1 MLDKFRQ
8 CYPNGSL
15 ISELVQID
23 HGQYIVRVLL
33 RNDGK
38 TLVSALSS
46 SGNLEE
52 AENQAIGRALS
63 LLDLNK
69 KSQLEPPKSHHVTQD
84 IPFTS
89 KSEPI
94 GLVVEENY
102 IQQQTE
108 IVPEKSITNGHQP
121 SQLPLETVKPMDNS
135 EMIAMINME
144 LKRLG
149 WNTEKGRDYLL
160 STYGKKSRHMLSD
173 QELMAFL
180 EHLKSEPSDQ
190 QEY

>member
-69 KSQLEPPKSHHVTQD
+69 KSQLEPTKSHPVTPD
-84 IPFTS
+84 ISFTS

-102 IQQQTE
+102 IQPQTE
-108 IVPEKSITNGHQP
+108 IVPEKSITNGHQSP
-121 SQLPLETVKPMDNS
+121 QLPLETVKPMDNS

-180 EHLKSEPSDQ
+180 EHLKNEPLEQ
-190 QEY
+190 QEH